1 MSVTRRD
8 LILEAEVITRLSAPR
23 AGRAGKRVVYAYR
36 THTTG
41 ISVWLAGCLLP
52 PQGWMTSW
60 SCRQAGWL
68 EDDVSD
74 GTSRYRATA
83 TAKAARCS
91 AREGDWGLI
100 ALTSTGRVVW
110 GRTGC
115 ELLACLPACLIV
127 WTREVLRL
135 TKEWWTG

>member
-52 PQGWMTSW
+52 PQGWTDDGVL
-60 SCRQAGWL
+60 QAGWRAGRL
-68 EDDVSD
+68 EDDVSE

-115 ELLACLPACLIV
+115 ELLACLPACLPDC
-127 WTREVLRL
+127 LDA
-135 TKEWWTG
+135 